1 MYKIEVKIKG
11 CKNFEELADFIRSK
25 NIRLILFAETH
36 GFLNEI
42 PIQKKIIQSANPD
55 FFLYEMLEES
65 KILNIEDAQRFL
77 SKPDNKDFSVISTY
91 KELKPTIRLAKSFNL
106 PIIGCDIKNMCQKD
120 KSWLKK
126 KFSREE
132 AKALIKKRELR
143 QSKII
148 NQYTSKGMVF
158 ASLGAYHLRRGS
170 ITISSLKEK
179 NFIMVSPS
187 FKGKEVFL
195 IRANQKEL
203 ADSYSVKLKKKK

>member
-132 AKALIKKRELR
+132 VKALIKKRELR

-170 ITISSLKEK
+170 ITI
-179 NFIMVSPS
+179 
-187 FKGKEVFL
+187 
-195 IRANQKEL
+195 R
-203 ADSYSVKLKKKK
+203 